1 MILFDCVCLLAG
13 QASSF
18 LGASWEGDCFVLS
31 TQQGA
36 ALGARS
42 SSACLNAD
50 LGRGSGTG

>member
-31 TQQGA
+31 TQQRA